1 MYGQSAEP
9 VARDAT
15 ACPLECLGHVHVHCQ
30 LEHAHVLKK
39 GSHMLATPTSVEVL
53 ALHHVQYISMHAAI
67 VFSVFAMQFRFAEG
81 ACLWQHELKG
91 KRVFQRL
98 GEFTR
103 LKADFGARGATIQAG
118 ISPLHQ
124 GRKRL
129 ESSA

>member
-1 MYGQSAEP
+1 
-9 VARDAT
+9 
-15 ACPLECLGHVHVHCQ
+15 VHCQ

-39 GSHMLATPTSVEVL
+39 GSHMLATSTSVEVS

-67 VFSVFAMQFRFAEG
+67 VFCVFTMQFRFAEG

-103 LKADFGARGATIQAG
+103 LERHPPAGAAQHGLKADFGARGATIQAG